1 MRLSPSERPKLAGPA
16 SPLQSKGFAH
26 RGLHGRGVPENSRA
40 AIMAAV
46 AERFGVEIDVRVS
59 RDGRAF
65 VFHDAM
71 LERMTGVSGPVADRL
86 GAELS
91 RTKLLRSVETI
102 PTLAEALAL
111 VAGRVPLLLELKTP
125 DRNVGAL
132 CLAVRNELA
141 RYRGPVGL
149 MSFNPE
155 VGRWL
160 QAHAPQLTRGLVL
173 TETRKDWRGK
183 LERWL
188 SVRRAR
194 PHFLAYDVRCLP
206 SPLPARMRAKGV
218 PVFAWTV
225 RTAAERARAENHADA
240 PVFER

>member
-1 MRLSPSERPKLAGPA
+1 MSKTANPLA
-16 SPLQSKGFAH
+16 SKGFAH

-46 AERFGVEIDVRVS
+46 TEGFGIELDVRLS

-65 VFHDAM
+65 VFHDAT
-71 LERMTGVSGPVADRL
+71 LERMTGIAGPLSVRMAV
-86 GAELS
+86 ELS
-91 RTKLLRSVETI
+91 RIKLLRSVETI

-111 VAGRVPLLLELKTP
+111 IAGRVPLLLELKAP

-132 CLAVRNELA
+132 CIAVRNELA
-141 RYRGPVGL
+141 RYRGPVGV

-160 QAHAPQLTRGLVL
+160 VQHAPTLTRGLVL
-173 TETRKDWRGK
+173 TETRADWRGR

-206 SPLPARMRAKGV
+206 SPLATRLRAKGT

-225 RTAAERARAENHADA
+225 RTAAERERALAHADA
-240 PVFER
+240 PIFERP